1 VPKKKIVLPG
11 EPWKED
17 FHYCENIITVWKD
30 RIAILLALAF
40 VILLFLITIYAMNNH
55 NPIILDKIIRIDE
68 AGLAASAIWA
78 FGKAVLKVLSG
89 WRDHN
94 LGE

>member
-1 VPKKKIVLPG
+1 
-11 EPWKED
+11 
-17 FHYCENIITVWKD
+17 
-30 RIAILLALAF
+30 
-40 VILLFLITIYAMNNH
+40 MNNH